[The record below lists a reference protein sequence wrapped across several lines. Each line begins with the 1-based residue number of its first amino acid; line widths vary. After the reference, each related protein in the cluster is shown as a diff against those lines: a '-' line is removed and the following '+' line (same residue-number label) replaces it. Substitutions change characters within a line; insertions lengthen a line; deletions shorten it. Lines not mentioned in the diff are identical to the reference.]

1 MPAAARDEV
10 RRFEWPCPGDLLQMD
25 TKRLA
30 RFSRPGHRV
39 TGVRDRTGAEQRSG
53 VGWEFCYSIIDDHTR
68 IAYTEIHPDELAE
81 TVTAFTA
88 RALAFYD
95 RLGITP
101 KRLQT
106 DTRGLT

>member
-1 MPAAARDEV
+1 M
-10 RRFEWPCPGDLLQMD
+10 
-25 TKRLA
+25 
-30 RFSRPGHRV
+30 